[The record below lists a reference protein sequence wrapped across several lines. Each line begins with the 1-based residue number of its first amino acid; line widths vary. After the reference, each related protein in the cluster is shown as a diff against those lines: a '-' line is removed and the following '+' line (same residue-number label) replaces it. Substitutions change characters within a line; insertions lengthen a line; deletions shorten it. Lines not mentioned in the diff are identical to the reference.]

1 MFLCCIYH
9 LANIL
14 TTPPPLEIVCSP
26 IEHIDASEIINSPTH
41 SMISNS
47 STIVASN
54 PNPDMD
60 IEQTLTDLEKA
71 GSELIPQ
78 WIDMPNLPDLP
89 NTSNPNLEVTM
100 VNEHFSSNPQANSSY
115 ANALKS
121 PRPRTPTL
129 TDTNDS
135 SPPIKLFNMMQDP
148 CYLNSGHLPPILQ
161 PLKIHQIFHKFLV
174 NTFMIILISIILY
187 PVIIWYP
194 QITNGKSLLE
204 MKITMYTTPQ
214 KIMNNFSSGKI
225 INSNHFISK

>member
-1 MFLCCIYH
+1 ML
-9 LANIL
+9 
-14 TTPPPLEIVCSP
+14 TPPPLEIVCSP

-100 VNEHFSSNPQANSSY
+100 VNEHFSSNPQPHPSY

-129 TDTNDS
+129 TDTNDN
-135 SPPIKLFNMMQDP
+135 SPPKKRFNMMQDP
-148 CYLNSGHLPPILQ
+148 GYLNSGHLPPILQ
-161 PLKIHQIFHKFLV
+161 PLKNPSKLSQVSAEYIYENPDFKYTLPRY
-174 NTFMIILISIILY
+174 FMIPTSY
-187 PVIIWYP
+187 KWT
-194 QITNGKSLLE
+194 ITSRNE
-204 MKITMYTTPQ
+204 DHYVQ
-214 KIMNNFSSGKI
+214 
-225 INSNHFISK
+225 